1 VGSSAPPY
9 AQAPQQQL
17 QQQQMQMLPE
27 TFAVPADCFRVLAS
41 DSAQTLAKC
50 SLSDSSRCTRALT
63 FENFRQGSRIASIES
78 MCGAKIEYAKWK
90 QTFDSNHTWLAIYGE
105 PQNVTEAYNMLAQV
119 VEDLRQRLG
128 LLGQQQSSDER
139 RAGNTAM
146 DPPIDSAHIGLH
158 GMHGRGLHFDA
169 MTTGITAGGVDVLLQ
184 PHNSLAVPQHYAQQ
198 YALSAPSQL
207 DLVSGHRQIPGAG
220 GEVFGLD
227 NNMQLLQQQRLKQ
240 QQLQSLLQQ
249 QPPPP
254 PQQGQAMVQGTVHVQ
269 LLERHQQQQLQ
280 HSPPLSQQQPQ
291 QRQQQPQQRQ
301 QQVALQKQPPQPQ
314 RAGAPPPQQPADAA
328 VMDVADTGED
338 ASKAEKKRTVSFK
351 VPSAVAG
358 LIVGKKGVGIKKFKQ
373 QAGVKISLPY
383 GEGAE
388 KATPQKTVVIEGAA
402 PRVDAG
408 ISLLCETLSAW
419 AEKDPSVEH
428 QVFLSPTSLGYPQVS
443 FSCVPPSS
451 DACIP
456 RGHRRAYPMAS
467 NRSPPCNRSHWQQ
480 ISPFAPRPFPMPRPS
495 RGPPPPPPAE

>member
-1 VGSSAPPY
+1 
-9 AQAPQQQL
+9 
-17 QQQQMQMLPE
+17 
-27 TFAVPADCFRVLAS
+27 
-41 DSAQTLAKC
+41 
-50 SLSDSSRCTRALT
+50 
-63 FENFRQGSRIASIES
+63 

-90 QTFDSNHTWLAIYGE
+90 QTFDNDHTWLAIYGE
-105 PQNVTEAYNMLAQV
+105 PQNVTAAYNMLAQV

-139 RAGNTAM
+139 RAGNTAV
-146 DPPIDSAHIGLH
+146 DPPIASAPMGLH

-169 MTTGITAGGVDVLLQ
+169 MTTGITAGGADVLLQ
-184 PHNSLAVPQHYAQQ
+184 PHNSLAVPQQYPQHYP
-198 YALSAPSQL
+198 LSAPSQL
-207 DLVSGHRQIPGAG
+207 GLVGGLRQPGAG
-220 GEVFGLD
+220 GDVFGLD
-227 NNMQLLQQQRLKQ
+227 NKMQLLQQQMLKQ
-240 QQLQSLLQQ
+240 QQLQTLHQQQ

-254 PQQGQAMVQGTVHVQ
+254 QQQQGQAMVQGTVDVQ
-269 LLERHQQQQLQ
+269 HLERFQQQQLQ
-280 HSPPLSQQQPQ
+280 HPTPLSQQQPQ

-301 QQVALQKQPPQPQ
+301 QQVALQKQPPQSQ

-328 VMDVADTGED
+328 VMDVADAGED

-402 PRVDAG
+402 PKVDAG
-408 ISLLCETLSAW
+408 ISLLCEILSAW

-428 QVFLSPTSLGYPQVS
+428 QVFLSSTSLGYPHVS
-443 FSCVPPSS
+443 LSCVPPSS

-456 RGHRRAYPMAS
+456 RGHRRACQLPS
-467 NRSPPCNRSHWQQ
+467 NRSPPC
-480 ISPFAPRPFPMPRPS
+480 PAPLPHAPAPPLDPPR
-495 RGPPPPPPAE
+495 PPPPKRLAGARGQGRAREGVGAATVCDCRRGSD